1 MKVRMLM
8 NHSVITAQ
16 VTESLHQVAARMRA
30 DGISALPV
38 LNRSGLVGIVTE
50 RDLVAALADGLDTR
64 KTQVS
69 ACMTPEPVAAS
80 PDDQVTAAAL
90 QMVDL
95 GVRHLPV
102 VEAGRVVGILSA
114 RDLMVLDLLP
124 ASWIGQGD

>member
-8 NHSVITAQ
+8 NQSVITAQ
-16 VTESLHQVAARMRA
+16 VTESLHEVAARMRA
-30 DGISALPV
+30 DEISALPV
-38 LNRSGLVGIVTE
+38 LNRNGLVGIVTE

-64 KTQVS
+64 KTLVS

-80 PDDQVTAAAL
+80 PDDRVTAAAL

-124 ASWIGQGD
+124 A